1 MSTMISDAELDALLN
16 GDTPFALI
24 DVRESGEYNSS
35 HIPGACA
42 DSPSAHRVHHR
53 GIGAGQRCRGRRL

>member
-1 MSTMISDAELDALLN
+1 MPNMISDAELDALMK

-35 HIPGACA
+35 HIPGSVP
-42 DSPSAHRVHHR
+42 DSPPAH
-53 GIGAGQRCRGRRL
+53 